1 MRDVIIDTT
10 INTNR
15 IVPASSDWLA
25 GNIYFEAQSF
35 FKNYVQF
42 KKEAQNII
50 RKF

>member
-35 FKNYVQF
+35 FIRTMCKL
-42 KKEAQNII
+42 KKKHKI
-50 RKF
+50 